1 MNPKN
6 LITIILIVALVG
18 IGGYLGYRYI
28 WFKENP
34 YNVFFGTSVL
44 QDTIITIDSS
54 KKTIVASKDSTK
66 FDTLYHRDTTI
77 TPRLVTDSLKD
88 SMMIGSDS
96 TSSKSEYAVQTTIN
110 TAPDT
115 ASIVESGSSS
125 NVASGSSSSTSAVQT
140 DKERKKLI
148 AIYESMPPAKVA
160 EILELE
166 KDDARVREVIMSL
179 KKRTAAAVM
188 ELLPPERRKKILSFH
203 PSY

>member
-1 MNPKN
+1 VNPKN
-6 LITIILIVALVG
+6 VITIILIIALVG

-34 YNVFFGTSVL
+34 YNVFFGTSIQ

-54 KKTIVASKDSTK
+54 KKTTATATSKN
-66 FDTLYHRDTTI
+66 
-77 TPRLVTDSLKD
+77 
-88 SMMIGSDS
+88 
-96 TSSKSEYAVQTTIN
+96 AVQTKIN
-110 TAPDT
+110 TAPDM
-115 ASIVESGSSS
+115 ASVVESGSSS
-125 NVASGSSSSTSAVQT
+125 NDASGTPSSTPMPQS

-188 ELLPPERRKKILSFH
+188 ELLPPERRKKILSFY

>member
-1 MNPKN
+1 M
-6 LITIILIVALVG
+6 G

-28 WFKENP
+28 MFKENP
-34 YNVFFGTSVL
+34 YNIIFGTSVI
-44 QDTIITIDSS
+44 QDTIITVDSS

-77 TPRLVTDSLKD
+77 IPRLVTDSLKD
-88 SMMIGSDS
+88 SMMLVADS
-96 TSSKSEYAVQTTIN
+96 VSTQPEFVEQTTIN

-115 ASIVESGSSS
+115 ASVVESGSASS
-125 NVASGSSSSTSAVQT
+125 VSSGSQSSSSSVQT
-140 DKERKKLI
+140 DKDRKKLI